1 LSEPFSLVLA
11 TGNPGKARE
20 FGRLLGPLFTVEPL
34 PGFVVMPAETEQTF
48 AGNARL
54 KAESVALALGG
65 SAAVLADDSGLQV
78 SRLDGRPG
86 VLSARYAGATATDE
100 MNVTKLLGE
109 LGAEQD
115 RRARFVCC
123 LCMVLPEPL
132 AGRVGA
138 RLVEVEGLLDG
149 YVTRSARGDHGFGYD
164 PVFVPDGWSLTLAE
178 ADPSDKDMVSHRGA
192 ACRALVSRLAE
203 LDLLGV

>member
-100 MNVTKLLGE
+100 MNVAKLLGE
-109 LGAEQD
+109 LVRSKTEELALFAVYVWFYLSPWLAE
-115 RRARFVCC
+115 
-123 LCMVLPEPL
+123 
-132 AGRVGA
+132 
-138 RLVEVEGLLDG
+138 
-149 YVTRSARGDHGFGYD
+149 SARD
-164 PVFVPDGWSLTLAE
+164 WWKS
-178 ADPSDKDMVSHRGA
+178 R
-192 ACRALVSRLAE
+192 AC
-203 LDLLGV
+203 